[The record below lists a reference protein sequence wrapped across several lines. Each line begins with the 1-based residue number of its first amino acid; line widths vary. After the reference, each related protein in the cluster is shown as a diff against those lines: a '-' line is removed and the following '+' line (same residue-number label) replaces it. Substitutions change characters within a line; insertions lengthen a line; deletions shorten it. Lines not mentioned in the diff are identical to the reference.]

1 MKKLWIALF
10 VLLIPCMATYQVIA
24 EGLFK
29 VGEKAPVFTLTAITG
44 EIVGLVPTLGK
55 SSYLDCFISVT
66 PVWFK
71 DRHSKRFQR

>member
-1 MKKLWIALF
+1 MKRMILFLGALL
-10 VLLIPCMATYQVIA
+10 VPLLTAQLVFA

-29 VGEKAPVFTLTAITG
+29 VGEKAPSFALTAITG